1 MSSINRISIRVV
13 AKERVPVMKRMVI
26 LSVCLLAFNASL
38 GLAVAKPS
46 VTPASKP
53 VKPSID
59 KSIKKKVQKR
69 PAPSLDGAVS
79 LQNR

>member
-1 MSSINRISIRVV
+1 MKRISAEAVC
-13 AKERVPVMKRMVI
+13 KERQPAMKRMVL
-26 LSVCLLAFNASL
+26 LSVCLLAVGATL
-38 GLAVAKPS
+38 CLAGAKSS

-69 PAPSLDGAVS
+69 PAPSLDGSVS